1 MKKFEVKIQNVKWP
15 EELENKFK
23 IQDFNSIASDVA
35 SKVAERF
42 ERNLFEL
49 MTEHKI
55 KKVYVTI
62 DYRLDSCYSGL
73 ELHIE
78 RPKEECNEYDFTN
91 LLAMT
96 DEEFEK
102 TKHSKNYETVK
113 KWRDTMLGRI

>member
-1 MKKFEVKIQNVKWP
+1 MNLKIFPVLSWP
-15 EELENKFK
+15 QELESKLNLENL
-23 IQDFNSIASDVA
+23 DDIASTVA
-35 SKVAERF
+35 SRVAERF
-42 ERNLFEL
+42 ERNLFEF

-73 ELHIE
+73 KLHRE
-78 RPKEECNEYDFTN
+78 RPKEECNEYDYTN
-91 LLAMT
+91 LLAIP

-113 KWRDTMLGRI
+113 KWRDTMLGRK

>member
-1 MKKFEVKIQNVKWP
+1 MKKVKLKIQKVTWT

-23 IQDFNSIASDVA
+23 IQDFESIASSIA

-42 ERNLFEL
+42 ERNIFEF

-62 DYRLDSCYSGL
+62 DHRLDSCYSGL
-73 ELHIE
+73 ELHRE
-78 RPKEECNEYDFTN
+78 FPKEECNEYDFTN
-91 LLAMT
+91 LLAMPE
-96 DEEFEK
+96 EEFEK
-102 TKHSKNYETVK
+102 TKYSKNYETVK